1 MNGRLVKLK
10 EWWNA
15 LAEREKRM
23 LTIGSFSTA
32 IFLFYALIWS
42 PYLNRVTDLR
52 KQILTQQKTLSW
64 MQTADKEIRKLESE
78 HTPKAVTLSP
88 VELLAYLQKQIADSG
103 LTAAQLKQ
111 ISNDSV
117 QMQFQKVDFDR
128 LIGFLIKVAQEQ
140 SVTITQMSAIAD
152 VSPGVVN
159 AEVTLKIA

>member
-1 MNGRLVKLK
+1 MNGRTVKLK

-15 LAEREKRM
+15 LAERERRT
-23 LTIGSFSTA
+23 LTIGGLLA
-32 IFLFYALIWS
+32 ALFLFYALIWS
-42 PYLNRVTDLR
+42 PYLNRVADLR
-52 KQILTQQKTLSW
+52 KQILAQEKTLSW

-78 HTPKAVTLSP
+78 HTPKAEALSP
-88 VELLAYLQKQIADSG
+88 VELLAYLQKQLTDSG

-128 LIGFLIKVAQEQ
+128 LIGFLIKVAQAQ
-140 SVTITQMSAIAD
+140 SVTITQMSAMAD

-159 AEVTLKIA
+159 ADVTLKIA